1 MFYLLSINYANHGA
15 QLKKV
20 NTMKKSYVNELEM
33 TVRIDIDL
41 SEIGL
46 IIEYVSAAVNDE
58 TTTSNYR
65 AKDLLKN
72 LKRLEVETA
81 EEAIREFQ
89 RITQNA

>member
-1 MFYLLSINYANHGA
+1 VFYLLSINYANHGA

-20 NTMKKSYVNELEM
+20 NTMKKSYVNHNEM

-46 IIEYVSAAVNDE
+46 IIQYVSAAVNDE

-72 LKRLEVETA
+72 LKRLEIETA

>member
-20 NTMKKSYVNELEM
+20 NTMKKSYVNHNEM

-46 IIEYVSAAVNDE
+46 IIQYVSAAVNDE

-72 LKRLEVETA
+72 LKRLEIETA

>member
-20 NTMKKSYVNELEM
+20 NTMKKSYVNHNEM

-58 TTTSNYR
+58 TATSNYR
-65 AKDLLKN
+65 AKELLKN

>member
-1 MFYLLSINYANHGA
+1 MLSINYANHGA

-20 NTMKKSYVNELEM
+20 NTMKKSYVNHNEM

>member
-20 NTMKKSYVNELEM
+20 NTMKKSYVNHNEM

>member
-1 MFYLLSINYANHGA
+1 MLSINYANHGA

-20 NTMKKSYVNELEM
+20 NTMKKSYVNHNEM

-58 TTTSNYR
+58 TATSNYR
-65 AKDLLKN
+65 AKELLKN

-89 RITQNA
+89 RIAQNA